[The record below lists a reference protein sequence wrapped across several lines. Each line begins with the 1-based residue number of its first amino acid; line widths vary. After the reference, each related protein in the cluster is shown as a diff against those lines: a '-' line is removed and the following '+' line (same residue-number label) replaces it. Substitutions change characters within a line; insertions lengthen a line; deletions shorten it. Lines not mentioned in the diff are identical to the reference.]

1 MKQEDVPKAESINMT
16 PPDKD
21 ELDWTSTLMFMINK
35 AEDNSIEAPFQE
47 YPELAAN
54 MKFIVG
60 TFIHEN

>member
-1 MKQEDVPKAESINMT
+1 MKQEDIPKVESINMT

-35 AEDNSIEAPFQE
+35 SENSSIEAPFQQ
-47 YPELAAN
+47 YPELETN